1 MSNEVREFTQKIGAE
16 EPEKGTEFYS
26 QYRRMF
32 RRSNYFILNGKM
44 LIIKI
49 SRSNPP
55 FWGVGKKFVDFL
67 DSLDYFL
74 VLLTSSKEGWILSK
88 KEIKANIES
97 DRWRRSNTDYKI
109 NLNTLY
115 GRNSFLSPEH
125 FLRKMEEYDTR
136 PNS

>member
-1 MSNEVREFTQKIGAE
+1 MSNEVREFTQKIGAK
-16 EPEKGTEFYS
+16 EPEKGTEFYL

-32 RRSNYFILNGKM
+32 RRSNYFMLNSKM

-74 VLLTSSKEGWILSK
+74 VLLTSSKEGWIFSK
-88 KEIKANIES
+88 KEIKENIAG
-97 DRWRRSNTDYKI
+97 DRWRRSKTDYKI
-109 NLNTLY
+109 NFNTLY
-115 GRNSFLSPEH
+115 NRNSFSSPEH
-125 FLRKMEEYDTR
+125 FLRRMEGYGAR